1 VKSFLR
7 YVALLMT
14 TAAIVVAPLCAEAVE
29 DHAYAGEGGFR
40 TTFAV
45 LGGAYE
51 LYIDAHFPSGIT
63 QTRGSCA
70 FAGTLQRV
78 DGAAAPIAFGGPARV
93 QGALHYRF
101 DRNVQ
106 LPAGRYALYVTEST
120 DCPWKFILES
130 KGPAAAAGLSPLQMF
145 SVTPNGQTRTDT
157 TAIGEQVMFYAEY
170 SPGPNAGAP
179 VSGKLQLIRNGA
191 VIDTYPLKLHVQ
203 QDTNQPYLS
212 IGITWDPP
220 DVKYVGKNT
229 MRAIVT
235 IGGKTYTSSMDFT
248 LNR

>member
-1 VKSFLR
+1 
-7 YVALLMT
+7 MT

-45 LGGAYE
+45 VGGAYE
-51 LYIDAHFPSGIT
+51 LYIDAHYPAGIT

-130 KGPAAAAGLSPLQMF
+130 RGAAAAAGLSQLQMF
-145 SVTPNGQTRTDT
+145 SVTPSGQTPTNT
-157 TAIGEQVMFYAEY
+157 TAIGETVMFYAQY
-170 SPGPNAGAP
+170 SPGSNASAP
-179 VSGKLQLIRNGA
+179 VSGKLQLFHNGTL
-191 VIDTYPLKLHVQ
+191 VDTYPLKLHVE
-203 QDTNQPYLS
+203 QDSKQPYVS

-220 DVKYVGKNT
+220 DVKYAGKNT

-235 IGGKTYTSSMDFT
+235 IGGKTYTSSTDFT
-248 LNR
+248 LTR